1 MSEAEKVEYL
11 SSKTCV
17 TCVPEL
23 SLQPILARKLVLG
36 GGGGGGDQL
45 CTMGVADVSEPAT
58 GKQLTSA
65 VCNFWGVVANIAF
78 QILTV

>member
-1 MSEAEKVEYL
+1 MSEAEKVEFL

-23 SLQPILARKLVLG
+23 SLQPILARKLVWG
-36 GGGGGGDQL
+36 GEGGDQL

-58 GKQLTSA
+58 GKQLTSS
-65 VCNFWGVVANIAF
+65 VCNFWDIVAD
-78 QILTV
+78 